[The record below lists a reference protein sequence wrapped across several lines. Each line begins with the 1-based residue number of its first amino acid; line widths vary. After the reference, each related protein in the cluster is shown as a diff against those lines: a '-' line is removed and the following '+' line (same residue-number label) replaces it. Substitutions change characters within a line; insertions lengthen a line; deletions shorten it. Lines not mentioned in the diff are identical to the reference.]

1 VAEICRLAKVNKGS
15 FFHFFESKSA
25 LLVAVLDRHAEDLR
39 AHLRTGPFR
48 PDIPPLD
55 RVKRFLAG
63 LGASMREERQRTGC
77 LRGCPIGNI
86 VSELATRDAVARDA
100 AARALD
106 VFRDVFA
113 DVLRDAVAEGS
124 LSAGADVDVGAD
136 ALVAYLQGLAVFG
149 KAYRDPARLARLAEL
164 VPALCAATPLSPKAR
179 PEPALTRSG
188 RGRPQPRA
196 PRAGR
201 R

>member
-1 VAEICRLAKVNKGS
+1 VNKGS

-25 LLVAVLDRHAEDLR
+25 LLIAVLDRYTAELR
-39 AHLRTGPFR
+39 VHLEGGPFR
-48 PDIPPLD
+48 RDVPPLD
-55 RVKRFLAG
+55 RLRRFLAG
-63 LGASMREERQRTGC
+63 LGESMKEERRRTGC

-86 VSELATRDAVARDA
+86 VSELATRDAAARDA

-113 DVLRDAVAEGS
+113 DVLRDAVAEES
-124 LSAGADVDVGAD
+124 LPAETDVDLGAD

-164 VPALCAATPLSPKAR
+164 VPALCMAAPVASSARAR
-179 PEPALTRSG
+179 PVAR
-188 RGRPQPRA
+188 RRA
-196 PRAGR
+196 PPR
-201 R
+201 RMSRGE